1 MNLADKQNII
11 STIFDK
17 TNLVSVN
24 ASLTNTGDAR
34 NELQKYFL
42 LILWMIILI
51 EKYREVINISH
62 KRENYDM

>member
-11 STIFDK
+11 STIFDN

-34 NELQKYFL
+34 NELQKIVFVDF
-42 LILWMIILI
+42 MDDN
-51 EKYREVINISH
+51 INRKI
-62 KRENYDM
+62 